1 MDINLFLYFITHFEK
16 YLYII
21 VDQYGALTYIII
33 FFIIFCEAGFIILAF
48 LPGDSLIFI
57 TGTLACIKIL
67 NISILLPIL
76 MVSVILGDVIN
87 YYIGKFLGK
96 RILGMKENLLFKKDY
111 IKKAQEF
118 YNKNGRISIVLGR
131 FIPIVRGFVGFV
143 AGIVNMDFNNF
154 ISYSII
160 GGSLRV
166 GIFLFSGYYLGMFEI
181 VKNNLEII
189 IGIVILIS
197 TLPSILGIMKKGLHS

>member
-143 AGIVNMDFNNF
+143 AGR
-154 ISYSII
+154 SEER
-160 GGSLRV
+160 RV
-166 GIFLFSGYYLGMFEI
+166 GKEC
-181 VKNNLEII
+181 
-189 IGIVILIS
+189 
-197 TLPSILGIMKKGLHS
+197 